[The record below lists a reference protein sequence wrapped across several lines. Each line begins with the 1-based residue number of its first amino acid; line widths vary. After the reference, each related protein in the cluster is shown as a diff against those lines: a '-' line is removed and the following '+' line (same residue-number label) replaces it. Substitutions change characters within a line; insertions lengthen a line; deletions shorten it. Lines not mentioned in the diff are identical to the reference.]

1 MLLARASPRRSTRG
15 ELRRPERAWGRS
27 AASCSAVT
35 GSRCDGPPKPFSVA
49 VIAQRRSSATR
60 SSSYIDLRRI
70 PVRSNLAFDMLHA
83 VRLPARYGRWLS
95 GVKAG
100 AARSAEIDRRAGR
113 GRAGGGRAGRGRAGR
128 GGRGGRGRAGGG
140 RAGRGGRGGRGR
152 ARGGGPGGGR
162 GARRAGGRSGGGA
175 GGGAA
180 GCVPAGS
187 GAAGGG
193 PARGG
198 AAGGGPA
205 GSDQEAPAS
214 GGRRRAGLAAAC
226 QRDDDRGDRQSGHER
241 RGGGALGGPAAA

>member
-27 AASCSAVT
+27 VASCSAVT

-113 GRAGGGRAGRGRAGR
+113 GRAGGGRAGGGRAGRGRAGR
-128 GGRGGRGRAGGG
+128 GRGGGRAGGG
-140 RAGRGGRGGRGR
+140 
-152 ARGGGPGGGR
+152 
-162 GARRAGGRSGGGA
+162 RRAGGRSGGGA

-180 GCVPAGS
+180 GGGPAGS

>member
-100 AARSAEIDRRAGR
+100 AARSAEIDGRAGR
-113 GRAGGGRAGRGRAGR
+113 GRAGGGR
-128 GGRGGRGRAGGG
+128 
-140 RAGRGGRGGRGR
+140 
-152 ARGGGPGGGR
+152 PGGGR

-180 GCVPAGS
+180 GGGPAGS

>member
-27 AASCSAVT
+27 VASCSAVT

-60 SSSYIDLRRI
+60 SSSVIALRRI
-70 PVRSNLAFDMLHA
+70 PVRSNLAFDMLNV

-113 GRAGGGRAGRGRAGR
+113 GRAGRGR
-128 GGRGGRGRAGGG
+128 GGGGRG
-140 RAGRGGRGGRGR
+140 
-152 ARGGGPGGGR
+152 GGGR

-180 GCVPAGS
+180 GGGPAGS

-198 AAGGGPA
+198 AAGGGP
-205 GSDQEAPAS
+205 
-214 GGRRRAGLAAAC
+214 
-226 QRDDDRGDRQSGHER
+226 
-241 RGGGALGGPAAA
+241 

>member
-113 GRAGGGRAGRGRAGR
+113 GRAGRGR
-128 GGRGGRGRAGGG
+128 GGGGRGGGG
-140 RAGRGGRGGRGR
+140 RAG
-152 ARGGGPGGGR
+152 A
-162 GARRAGGRSGGGA
+162 A
-175 GGGAA
+175 GGG
-180 GCVPAGS
+180 PAGS